1 MSKYMKGKSIDDRPV
16 LDKVRVDRL
25 AARFKGG
32 DAGAF
37 DELVLIFQRP
47 VFNLA
52 YRMLNN
58 YEEANDAVQE
68 IFVKV
73 YRSIGKFKGR
83 SSFSTWLYAV
93 AANICRNRLRRIKR
107 ISTFEVR
114 TSDLRSAG
122 DNDCREPVAV
132 DPCPAPDRTAEL
144 SDIKRSV
151 EKAVASLQP
160 DFASVIVMKDIQ
172 NMRYEEI
179 AETLGCSLG
188 TVKSRLS
195 RARMMMKEK
204 LQLLLT

>member
-1 MSKYMKGKSIDDRPV
+1 MSKYMKEESTGDGPV
-16 LDKVRVDRL
+16 HDKVRADRL
-25 AARFKGG
+25 AARFRGG

-58 YEEANDAVQE
+58 YEEASDAAQE

-93 AANICRNRLRRIKR
+93 AANICRNRLRRIRR
-107 ISTFEVR
+107 ISAFEVR

-122 DNDCREPVAV
+122 DNDCLEPVAV
-132 DPCPAPDRTAEL
+132 DPYPAPDRTAEL

-151 EKAVASLQP
+151 EEAVASLQP
-160 DFASVIVMKDIQ
+160 DFANVIIMKDIQ
-172 NMRYEEI
+172 NMSYEEI
-179 AETLGCSLG
+179 AETFGCSLG

-195 RARMMMKEK
+195 RARMMMRER
-204 LQLLLT
+204 LRAEG